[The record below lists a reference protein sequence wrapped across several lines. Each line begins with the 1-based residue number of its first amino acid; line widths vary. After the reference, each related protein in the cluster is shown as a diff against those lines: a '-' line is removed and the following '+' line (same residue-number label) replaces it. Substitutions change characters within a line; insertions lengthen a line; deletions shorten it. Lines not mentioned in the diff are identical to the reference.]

1 MDKQHFHRIS
11 VLDGNANCEVV
22 AGADDI
28 ADAADSKSTQLSG
41 PF

>member
-28 ADAADSKSTQLSG
+28 ADAADSFG
-41 PF
+41 PVLKMYR